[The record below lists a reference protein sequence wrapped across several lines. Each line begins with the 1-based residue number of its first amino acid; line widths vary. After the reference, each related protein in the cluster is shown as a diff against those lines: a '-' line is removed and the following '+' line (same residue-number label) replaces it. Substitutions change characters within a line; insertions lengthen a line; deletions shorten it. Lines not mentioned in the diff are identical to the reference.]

1 MYFLSALYMLQYVL
15 IVKMTLVIFIQKKK
29 KKKKK
34 NNPYFGMGEKYQS
47 YATKT
52 PLSIFSLGKGRE
64 SLCLQ
69 TLHKK
74 LSKSA
79 LSALPQHANHSDSD
93 TVWMMHA
100 KINQN

>member
-15 IVKMTLVIFIQKKK
+15 IVKLTLVIFIQKKK
-29 KKKKK
+29 NKKKQKK
-34 NNPYFGMGEKYQS
+34 ENDPYFGMGEKYQS

-52 PLSIFSLGKGRE
+52 PLPIFSLGKGRE

-74 LSKSA
+74 TK
-79 LSALPQHANHSDSD
+79 
-93 TVWMMHA
+93 
-100 KINQN
+100 